1 MYNTTAYAGYSILV
15 PTLSLQPAETVR
27 NFSALLASIEEAEN
41 ASAEANETIAETL
54 QQVTLIK

>member
-1 MYNTTAYAGYSILV
+1 MPA
-15 PTLSLQPAETVR
+15 LSLQPAETVR

-54 QQVTLIK
+54 QQVMLIK